1 MKTLELKNIKKS
13 FKKKEILHGIDLQIR
28 SSEVFGLLGPN
39 GAGKTTLFSL
49 ISGLEMTTSGKIFL
63 DEYDITFKDISFRA
77 SKGIIYLPQEP
88 SVFRKLSVADNIKA
102 ALQTKFK
109 NIEIEDKYTNIM
121 KEFDL
126 FSLEKQIS
134 ENLSGG
140 QRRKLEIARAFA
152 LEPKFI
158 LLDEPFAGIDP
169 LTINEIKNIIS
180 KLRAKNV
187 GVVISD
193 HNAQATMDI
202 CDNISVINN
211 GEIIASGNPSSI
223 KENNTVQQI
232 YLGENLTQNFL
243 R

>member
-1 MKTLELKNIKKS
+1 MGTLELKNIKKS
-13 FKKKEILHGIDLQIR
+13 FKKKEILHGIDLQIK

-49 ISGLEMTTSGKIFL
+49 ISGLVMTTSGKILL
-63 DEYDITFKDISFRA
+63 DDNDITFKDISFRA

-88 SVFRKLSVADNIKA
+88 SVFRKLSVEDNIKA

-109 NIEIEDKYTNIM
+109 NIQIEDKYERLVR
-121 KEFDL
+121 EFDL
-126 FSLEKQIS
+126 FNLERQIA

-180 KLRAKNV
+180 KLRSKNV

-202 CDNISVINN
+202 CDNISVIND

-223 KENNTVQQI
+223 KENNIVQQI
-232 YLGENLTQNFL
+232 YLGENLA
-243 R
+243 

>member
-1 MKTLELKNIKKS
+1 VKTLELKNIKKS

-109 NIEIEDKYTNIM
+109 NIQIEDKFKSIM
-121 KEFDL
+121 REFDL

-169 LTINEIKNIIS
+169 LTINEIKNIIL

-232 YLGENLTQNFL
+232 YLGKNLT
-243 R
+243 

>member
-1 MKTLELKNIKKS
+1 VKTLELKNIKKS

-88 SVFRKLSVADNIKA
+88 SVFRKLSVADNVKA

-109 NIEIEDKYTNIM
+109 NIEIEDKYKSIM

-169 LTINEIKNIIS
+169 LTINEIKKIIS
-180 KLRAKNV
+180 KLRTKNV

-232 YLGENLTQNFL
+232 YLGENLN
-243 R
+243 

>member
-13 FKKKEILHGIDLQIR
+13 FKKKEILHGINLQIR

-49 ISGLEMTTSGKIFL
+49 ISGLEMTTSGKIYL

-109 NIEIEDKYTNIM
+109 NIEIEDKYTSIM

-211 GEIIASGNPSSI
+211 GEIIASGNSSSI
-223 KENNTVQQI
+223 KENSTVQQI
-232 YLGENLTQNFL
+232 YLGENLT
-243 R
+243 

>member
-1 MKTLELKNIKKS
+1 VKTLELKNIKKS

-109 NIEIEDKYTNIM
+109 NIQIEDKYRSIM

-169 LTINEIKNIIS
+169 LTINEIKNIIL

-232 YLGENLTQNFL
+232 YLGENLT
-243 R
+243 

>member
-1 MKTLELKNIKKS
+1 MGTLELKNIKKS
-13 FKKKEILHGIDLQIR
+13 FKKKEILHGIDLQIK

-49 ISGLEMTTSGKIFL
+49 ISGLVMTTSGKILL
-63 DEYDITFKDISFRA
+63 DDNDITFKDISFRA
-77 SKGIIYLPQEP
+77 SKGIIYLPQDP
-88 SVFRKLSVADNIKA
+88 SVFRKLSVEDNIKA

-109 NIEIEDKYTNIM
+109 NIQIEDKYQRLM
-121 KEFDL
+121 REFDL
-126 FSLEKQIS
+126 FNLERQKA

-180 KLRAKNV
+180 KLRSKNV

-202 CDNISVINN
+202 CDNISVIND
-211 GEIIASGNPSSI
+211 GEIIASGNPSRI

-232 YLGENLTQNFL
+232 YLGENLA
-243 R
+243 

>member
-49 ISGLEMTTSGKIFL
+49 ISGLEMTTSGKIYL

-109 NIEIEDKYTNIM
+109 NIQIEDKYKSTM

-232 YLGENLTQNFL
+232 YLGENLT
-243 R
+243 

>member
-1 MKTLELKNIKKS
+1 MGTLELKNIKKS

-49 ISGLEMTTSGKIFL
+49 ISGLVMTTSGKILL
-63 DEYDITFKDISFRA
+63 DENDITFKDISFRA

-88 SVFRKLSVADNIKA
+88 SVFRKLSVEDNIKA

-109 NIEIEDKYTNIM
+109 NIQIEDKYERLVR
-121 KEFDL
+121 EFDL
-126 FSLEKQIS
+126 FNLERQIA

-180 KLRAKNV
+180 KLRSKNV

-202 CDNISVINN
+202 CDNISVIND

-223 KENNTVQQI
+223 KENNTVRQI
-232 YLGENLTQNFL
+232 YLGENLA
-243 R
+243 

>member
-49 ISGLEMTTSGKIFL
+49 ISCLEMTTSGKIFL

-109 NIEIEDKYTNIM
+109 NIEIEDKYTSIM

-232 YLGENLTQNFL
+232 YLGENLT
-243 R
+243 

>member
-1 MKTLELKNIKKS
+1 MKTLELQNIKKS

-88 SVFRKLSVADNIKA
+88 SVFRKLSVEDNIKA

-109 NIEIEDKYTNIM
+109 NIEIEDKYTSIM

-232 YLGENLTQNFL
+232 YLGENLT
-243 R
+243 

>member
-13 FKKKEILHGIDLQIR
+13 FKKKEILHGINLQIR

-109 NIEIEDKYTNIM
+109 NIEIEDKYTSIM
-121 KEFDL
+121 NEFDL

-211 GEIIASGNPSSI
+211 GEIIASGNSSSI

-232 YLGENLTQNFL
+232 YLGENLT
-243 R
+243 

>member
-13 FKKKEILHGIDLQIR
+13 FKKKGVLHGIDLQIR

-109 NIEIEDKYTNIM
+109 NIQIEDKYRSIM

-232 YLGENLTQNFL
+232 YLGENLT
-243 R
+243 

>member
-49 ISGLEMTTSGKIFL
+49 ISGLEMTTSGKILL

-109 NIEIEDKYTNIM
+109 NIEIEDKYESLM

-211 GEIIASGNPSSI
+211 GEIIASGNPSRI

-232 YLGENLTQNFL
+232 YLGENLT
-243 R
+243 

>member
-109 NIEIEDKYTNIM
+109 NIEIEDKYTSIM
-121 KEFDL
+121 NEFDL

-211 GEIIASGNPSSI
+211 GEIIASGNPSRI

-232 YLGENLTQNFL
+232 YLGEDLT
-243 R
+243 